1 MVWDAWC
8 EANRE
13 LNEQKLAKPEDLQK
27 GIKASWNLPE
37 ALEKNAVMPYYYG
50 VKGSAAG
57 KFRCSFTC
65 MVLVQRNKNGR
76 PDLS

>member
-1 MVWDAWC
+1 MGAWC

-27 GIKASWNLPE
+27 GVKASWNLPE

-57 KFRCSFTC
+57 KLPLFLLPAWFWSKGT
-65 MVLVQRNKNGR
+65 
-76 PDLS
+76 